1 MNIALL
7 PYGESY
13 EITIVCLSIRRSVC
27 PSVSLSVCLS
37 VPQFGVFLGN
47 VSLVF
52 LGMAPQ
58 ITQNKKFAYLYNI
71 SPKACC
77 FFLPADKRQSFLQ
90 AWSIFLGVCVCTCVC
105 VCVCLRPFIVKAL
118 PVWISWNTREQINDV
133 ILETLISY
141 AKFLH
146 SYFRMQHLIFL
157 TSHLIMLIHQ
167 DRAKPQL
174 K

>member
-27 PSVSLSVCLS
+27 LSVSLSVCLS

-71 SPKACC
+71 SPKAC
-77 FFLPADKRQSFLQ
+77 FFFCLQ
-90 AWSIFLGVCVCTCVC
+90 IKGKAFYKLKVYFWVCMCVCVHVC
-105 VCVCLRPFIVKAL
+105 VCVFTSIH
-118 PVWISWNTREQINDV
+118 REGFTYLNQ
-133 ILETLISY
+133 LEYQGTN
-141 AKFLH
+141 
-146 SYFRMQHLIFL
+146 
-157 TSHLIMLIHQ
+157 
-167 DRAKPQL
+167 
-174 K
+174 

>member
-27 PSVSLSVCLS
+27 LSVSLSVCLS

-90 AWSIFLGVCVCTCVC
+90 AWSIFLGVCVCVHVCVC
-105 VCVCLRPFIVKAL
+105 VCVYVHSSWRPYLSESVGI
-118 PVWISWNTREQINDV
+118 PGNR
-133 ILETLISY
+133 
-141 AKFLH
+141 
-146 SYFRMQHLIFL
+146 L
-157 TSHLIMLIHQ
+157 TMLYW
-167 DRAKPQL
+167 RR
-174 K
+174 

>member
-1 MNIALL
+1 MKSPL
-7 PYGESY
+7 S
-13 EITIVCLSIRRSVC
+13 VCLLVGQSFRLSLC

-90 AWSIFLGVCVCTCVC
+90 A
-105 VCVCLRPFIVKAL
+105 
-118 PVWISWNTREQINDV
+118 
-133 ILETLISY
+133 
-141 AKFLH
+141 
-146 SYFRMQHLIFL
+146 
-157 TSHLIMLIHQ
+157 
-167 DRAKPQL
+167 
-174 K
+174 